1 LYKFTTVKPYKKY
14 FMEPKEVKREY
25 ATSDSTMTETARVIY
40 DLFELDMAQFTLF
53 DATLDAGFGSQY
65 LLQLKA
71 AEQVI
76 DDVVV
81 IDQIVNLTEQADE
94 NMDLA
99 RGKYNDVKYFVK
111 KAFDKSVG
119 IQGEFGLNDYDN
131 VRQNRTEMT
140 GFLFEI
146 HATCIKYS
154 TQLIAAGFSQTAIDD
169 ILPIREN
176 LLVKNSQ
183 QELLKRQRPKLTE
196 DRIII
201 LNTCYQTMTQ
211 INAAAQRVY
220 SNDFAKQKQ
229 YVFAPSSKKDEIFV
243 FEGFVPAGLTLK
255 LATVDYI
262 DTSTVTFANT
272 GTTSLSFSL
281 SSTEELEG
289 IVIELGKG
297 AEFSDAMSKLLA
309 GGTNIIVR
317 NNDLITAGSYEVIV
331 TE

>member
-1 LYKFTTVKPYKKY
+1 
-14 FMEPKEVKREY
+14 M
-25 ATSDSTMTETARVIY
+25 
-40 DLFELDMAQFTLF
+40 
-53 DATLDAGFGSQY
+53 
-65 LLQLKA
+65 
-71 AEQVI
+71 
-76 DDVVV
+76 
-81 IDQIVNLTEQADE
+81 
-94 NMDLA
+94 
-99 RGKYNDVKYFVK
+99 
-111 KAFDKSVG
+111 
-119 IQGEFGLNDYDN
+119 
-131 VRQNRTEMT
+131 
-140 GFLFEI
+140 
-146 HATCIKYS
+146 
-154 TQLIAAGFSQTAIDD
+154 
-169 ILPIREN
+169 
-176 LLVKNSQ
+176 
-183 QELLKRQRPKLTE
+183 
-196 DRIII
+196 
-201 LNTCYQTMTQ
+201 
-211 INAAAQRVY
+211 Y

-281 SSTEELEG
+281 SSTEELAG